1 MPEFTAAK
9 EFLANQHL
17 APLLSAVQ
25 QQLVSLNKWNN
36 VGQAL
41 QVRNS
46 DVTSTTMPH
55 NVSVFGV
62 W

>member
-1 MPEFTAAK
+1 MPEFAAAK

-25 QQLVSLNKWNN
+25 QQLVSLNKWST

-41 QVRNS
+41 QVGIPM
-46 DVTSTTMPH
+46 VTRHASGLAL
-55 NVSVFGV
+55 VAIVC
-62 W
+62 